1 MLSPPLRNVESIREY
16 YAKAFTVE
24 NQFGIGMISNWL
36 SLIVLIW
43 LLSLSFLIIR
53 ANSGASENRF
63 MAVLIA
69 CEGFKAA
76 YHMKNLTPNG
86 HDWWFIDQYLW
97 NFNTTF
103 FISAHV
109 CSVAMYLCFPIY
121 YRVKQ
126 LSFLYKPI
134 FQRHV
139 WYIMPLLTIIFMIIA
154 ADLWVYENNG
164 WIICSEVGTL
174 PTYEMQVG
182 VVSESMQ
189 KTLDSIGTCPTV
201 GEWAFEDVPIFG
213 FFMVAFSPFIS
224 IIALL
229 IMRTSMKQ
237 YETEEHRDSSNRLT
251 SRSLYIGFLGKVIG
265 NMLFFTTLFVI
276 IPMLGGGFGNA
287 PSFGEMLVRDLAN
300 NRGLSSILY
309 EYAWI
314 FTGLMIPLPFAF
326 EGMMFAY
333 ASMKDTVLGI
343 DAKLRR
349 TFRNS
354 IFTGLGAI
362 SFLVGSELMES
373 LIGFGV
379 LGGVFVGAGILIVR
393 KPIISSLDR
402 FSNQIIPTALDDVET
417 AYLEAYSASGA
428 DGVITEAERRILIA
442 TANALNIT
450 PERALELE
458 KGFEINEENDATQ
471 TIAEPTVVQ
480 QWTDEAGHTW
490 RSMDNG
496 TMMWWNG
503 TDWQQV

>member
-1 MLSPPLRNVESIREY
+1 MSSPYLRNVKPIGEY
-16 YAKAFTVE
+16 YAEAFTAD

-53 ANSGASENRF
+53 ANSSASENRF

-86 HDWWFIDQYLW
+86 HEWWFIDQYLW

-121 YRVKQ
+121 YKVKQ
-126 LSFLYKPI
+126 LSFLYKPLL
-134 FQRHV
+134 QRHV
-139 WYIMPLLTIIFMIIA
+139 WYVMPLLTIVFMIIA

-164 WIICSEVGTL
+164 WIICSEVGAL

-182 VVSESMQ
+182 VVSASMQ
-189 KTLDSIGTCPTV
+189 ETLDSIGTCPGI

-213 FFMVAFSPFIS
+213 FFMVAFSPFVS

-237 YETEEHRDSSNRLT
+237 YEAEEHRDSSNRLT

-265 NMLFFTTLFVI
+265 NMLFFTTLFIV

-287 PSFGEMLVRDLAN
+287 PSFGEMLVKDLAN
-300 NRGLSSILY
+300 SRGFTDILY
-309 EYAWI
+309 EYAWV
-314 FTGLMIPLPFAF
+314 FTGLMMPLPFAF

-333 ASMKDTVLGI
+333 AAMKDTVLGI
-343 DAKLRR
+343 DSKLRR

-373 LIGFGV
+373 LIGFGA
-379 LGGVFVGAGILIVR
+379 LGGVFLGAGILVVR

-402 FSNQIIPTALDDVET
+402 FSNKIIPTALDDVEN
-417 AYLEAYSASGA
+417 AYLQAYSASGA
-428 DGVITEAERRILIA
+428 DGVITEAERRILLA
-442 TANALNIT
+442 TADALNIT
-450 PERALELE
+450 HERAAELE
-458 KGFEINEENDATQ
+458 DGFDPKVADNAPQVVT
-471 TIAEPTVVQ
+471 EPTAVQ

-490 RSMDNG
+490 RSMDDG
-496 TMMWWNG
+496 TIMWWNG

>member
-1 MLSPPLRNVESIREY
+1 MESVSEY
-16 YAKAFTVE
+16 YVNAFTAD

-53 ANSGASENRF
+53 ANSSASENRF

-86 HDWWFIDQYLW
+86 HEWWFIDQYLW

-126 LSFLYKPI
+126 LSFLYKPL

-139 WYIMPLLTIIFMIIA
+139 WYIMPLLTMVFMIIA

-164 WIICSEVGTL
+164 WIICSEVGAL

-182 VVSESMQ
+182 VVSASMQ
-189 KTLDSIGTCPTV
+189 ETLDSIGTCPGI

-237 YETEEHRDSSNRLT
+237 YEAEEHQDNSNRLT

-276 IPMLGGGFGNA
+276 IPMLSGGFGNA
-287 PSFGEMLVRDLAN
+287 PSFGELLVADLAN
-300 NRGLSSILY
+300 SRELSSILY
-309 EYAWI
+309 EYAWV

-343 DAKLRR
+343 DSKLRR

-373 LIGFGV
+373 LIGFGA
-379 LGGVFVGAGILIVR
+379 LGGIFLGASILIVR

-402 FSNQIIPTALDDVET
+402 FSNKIIPTTLDDVES
-417 AYLEAYSASGA
+417 AYLQAFSASGA
-428 DGVITEAERRILIA
+428 DGVITEAERRILLA
-442 TANALNIT
+442 TAKALNIT

-458 KGFEINEENDATQ
+458 QTFNFKQEENQ
-471 TIAEPTVVQ
+471 TIVSEPIALK
-480 QWTDEAGHTW
+480 QWTDDAGHTW
-490 RSMDNG
+490 RLMDDDS
-496 TMMWWNG
+496 TMWWNG
-503 TDWQQV
+503 STWQKI